1 MKPARRIAQLI
12 IRAYQ
17 KTLSPDQGLLK
28 IFFRN
33 RVCRFHPTCSQYAYE
48 AIGKYGILK
57 GGWMSIKRVT
67 RCHPWHPG
75 GYDPVR

>member
-1 MKPARRIAQLI
+1 MKPFRRFAQLM

-28 IFFRN
+28 VFFRS
-33 RVCRFHPTCSQYAYE
+33 RVCRFYPTCSQYAYE
-48 AIGKYGILK
+48 AIGKYGLMK
-57 GGWMSIKRVT
+57 GGWMSFQRLI

-75 GYDPVR
+75 GYDPLR